1 MALFF
6 YEQRLITVI
15 KYYIA
20 KSNPA
25 TGRRLAAKIMD
36 IQSGKKKNRLTLY
49 IGIALVLGIALGFI
63 FNKTYV
69 GEENSRI
76 ANADTQAKHLLE
88 KMKAFEMPKD
98 SVAFAALSEQ
108 QKKITEQKKAVEQNL
123 LNTEDETAA
132 LANIKLLGDSLKSI
146 NTLLT
151 AQTDTASTAY
161 KSLQKQKDLVAVQKS
176 DTIKA
181 RDKKLEWFTI
191 LADIFLRLI
200 KMIVAPLVFTTLVVG
215 VAKLGD
221 IKAVGRIGGKTMLWF
236 LSASLV
242 SLLLGMLLVNIFEPG
257 TRMNLPLPD
266 STVNTGID
274 KAAMTVKDFFYH
286 VFPASVVDAMA
297 KNEILQIV
305 VFSLFFGVAAAALG
319 DIAKPV
325 VKALDA
331 VAHII
336 LRITSYVMSGFAP
349 LAVFGAMTAIIAK
362 QGIGILKT
370 YSIFIGEFYFGLLLL
385 WILLALAGFLF
396 IKKRVFNLL
405 RRMEEPIMLAFST
418 ASSEAAFPKTMLELE
433 RFGCKDKIVSFVLPL
448 GYSFNLDGSMMY
460 MTFASLFIAQSYG
473 MHIPFATQITML
485 LVLML
490 TSKGIAGVP
499 RASLVV
505 IAGTLATFNI
515 PEAGIALLLGIDP
528 LLDMGRSATNVV
540 GNSIAT
546 AVVSKWE
553 GELSHGHH
561 HEHHGHK
568 HHGH

>member
-1 MALFF
+1 
-6 YEQRLITVI
+6 
-15 KYYIA
+15 
-20 KSNPA
+20 
-25 TGRRLAAKIMD
+25 MD
-36 IQSGKKKNRLTLY
+36 SHKVKKNRLTLY
-49 IGIALVLGIALGFI
+49 IGIAMVLGIALGFV
-63 FNKTYV
+63 FNRTYV
-69 GEENSRI
+69 GNENNHI
-76 ANADTQAKHLLE
+76 ANAELQIQHMQQQ
-88 KMKAFEMPKD
+88 MKPFETAKD
-98 SVAFAALSEQ
+98 SVVFKALKEQ
-108 QKKITEQKKAVEQNL
+108 HKKITAQKKEAEQHL
-123 LNTEDETAA
+123 LDTPDELQP
-132 LANIKLLGDSLKSI
+132 LAQIKLLGDSLEI
-146 NTLLT
+146 LGGLLA
-151 AQTDTASTAY
+151 AQVDTSNPVY
-161 KSLQKQKDLVAVQKS
+161 KALQKQRALIGLQKNE
-176 DTIKA
+176 TIKA
-181 RDKKLEWFTI
+181 RDKKLDWFTI
-191 LADIFLRLI
+191 LADVFIRLV

-221 IKAVGRIGGKTMLWF
+221 IKSVGRIGGKTLLWF
-236 LSASLV
+236 LCASLL
-242 SLLLGMLLVNIFEPG
+242 SLLLGMVLVNLFEPG
-257 TRMNLPLPD
+257 KHMNLPLPD
-266 STVNTGID
+266 SSVNTGID

-331 VAHII
+331 VAHIV

-362 QGIGILKT
+362 QGLGILKT
-370 YSIFIGEFYFGLLLL
+370 YSIFIGEFYFGLFLL
-385 WILLALAGFLF
+385 WILLALAGFVF
-396 IKKRVFNLL
+396 IKKRVFNLI
-405 RRMEEPIMLAFST
+405 RRMKEPIMLAFST

-460 MTFASLFIAQSYG
+460 MTYASLFIAQSYG
-473 MHIPFATQITML
+473 MHIPLGTQLTML

-505 IAGTLATFNI
+505 IAGTLATFDI
-515 PEAGIALLLGIDP
+515 PEAGLALLLGIDP

-553 GELSHGHH
+553 GELTHGHH
-561 HEHHGHK
+561 HEHSLHHDHPHGHEHK
-568 HHGH
+568 